1 MRTGCEPSASGPG
14 HCERANESRGRC
26 HHDQQRRRGVRTV
39 VTPARAALPVQPAPM
54 GAAPR
59 HGKRRAISAVHGL
72 RQRRFLGG
80 GNSLPMTS
88 SGRPHRHVPGF
99 LVHSDNSF
107 LCWPVSSLRRPLGIP
122 EVDTPMTRLPCY
134 IGFHRYA
141 PRFNDRGERYVEHT
155 MQEVQGLHRRS
166 RVRRWRWGFG

>member
-26 HHDQQRRRGVRTV
+26 HHDQQRRRAVRTV
-39 VTPARAALPVQPAPM
+39 VTPACAALPVQPAPM

-72 RQRRFLGG
+72 RQRPFLGG

-107 LCWPVSSLRRPLGIP
+107 LRWPVSSLRRPLGIP
-122 EVDTPMTRLPCY
+122 EVDTPMTWLPCY